1 MRKRLEVVKGWKSIG
16 RKIEVK
22 VKVTRKETSKE
33 ERQTSKSSEEV
44 VQWNSSIVDITG
56 TKNLVHLS

>member
-1 MRKRLEVVKGWKSIG
+1 MEVVKGWKSIG

-22 VKVTRKETSKE
+22 VKVMRKETSKE
-33 ERQTSKSSEEV
+33 ERQNSKSSEEV